1 MTPPEILAVAVGLAM
16 DAAAVSLGAAAA
28 NHARDGR
35 ATFRLAFHFG
45 LFQFLM
51 PVAGW
56 TAGAA
61 VASRIAS
68 VDHWVAFGLLAFVGG
83 RMVLAGLR
91 GDGQETFAR
100 DPSRGM
106 TLVLLSIATS
116 IDALAVGWT
125 LAMLDVRIWYPAVV
139 IGLVTGSLSVLA
151 IRLGNRL
158 GEAAGRRMEV
168 AGGLILLLIG
178 VRILFEHL
186 GAPGAAG

>member
-1 MTPPEILAVAVGLAM
+1 
-16 DAAAVSLGAAAA
+16 
-28 NHARDGR
+28 
-35 ATFRLAFHFG
+35 
-45 LFQFLM
+45 
-51 PVAGW
+51 
-56 TAGAA
+56 
-61 VASRIAS
+61 
-68 VDHWVAFGLLAFVGG
+68 
-83 RMVLAGLR
+83 
-91 GDGQETFAR
+91 
-100 DPSRGM
+100 M

>member
-1 MTPPEILAVAVGLAM
+1 MTLWETLAIAVGLAM

-28 NHARDGR
+28 NYARDGR

-56 TAGAA
+56 AGGVA
-61 VASRIAS
+61 VASGVAS
-68 VDHWVAFGLLAFVGG
+68 IDHWVAFGLLAFVGL
-83 RMVLAGLR
+83 RMIAAGVR
-91 GDGQETFAR
+91 GDGSESFAR
-100 DPSRGM
+100 DPSRGA
-106 TLVLLSIATS
+106 TLVLLALATS

-125 LAMLDVRIWYPAVV
+125 LALLGARILYAAAT
-139 IGLVTGSLSVLA
+139 IGLVTASLSVVA

-158 GEAAGRRMEV
+158 GRAAGRRMEV

-178 VRILFEHL
+178 ARILVEHL
-186 GAPGAAG
+186 SAS